1 MKAKYRS
8 CISNETLAFKLR
20 CTISVNYTWNFKDLL
35 QKKRLH
41 SISLINITFIL
52 LHIEIY
58 CQCIRLNIID
68 YQNQL
73 HLVLFTFINVNK
85 RTLEHQKCFDYAC
98 GSHCISF
105 QHCPRMQAK
114 AGLGSPESRAETR
127 VASLLFILERDTR
140 KQKQGAGDTDK
151 KKKSI

>member
-8 CISNETLAFKLR
+8 CISNETLSFKLR

-58 CQCIRLNIID
+58 CQYIRLNIID

-73 HLVLFTFINVNK
+73 HLVLFTLINVA
-85 RTLEHQKCFDYAC
+85 TGSVLIVHVAHIVFLFSTALERRLRQGLVPLKAELRPAWQAYCLFQNVIP
-98 GSHCISF
+98 GSKS
-105 QHCPRMQAK
+105 K
-114 AGLGSPESRAETR
+114 GLG
-127 VASLLFILERDTR
+127 ILIR
-140 KQKQGAGDTDK
+140 